1 MNIQKTFIPLL
12 IILFF
17 VSSCKKEDDTVSI
30 TASTKLNV
38 SYGSDSAQK
47 MDVYL
52 PPNRTIVNT
61 KVMIMIHGGGW
72 TSGDKADLTGFVDT
86 LKKRFPSY
94 AIFNVNYRLSANPN
108 NLFPTQ
114 EMDIKAAI
122 EYIYSKKNEYMISNK
137 YVLLG
142 ASAGAHLAMLQGY
155 KYNIPVKAK
164 AVVSFFGPSDL
175 TDMYNDLVNGDPV
188 YLAVLVDAVGT
199 TPSIDPVL
207 YYNSSPINFINSSA
221 AIPTILIHGGQDPLV
236 SPTQSLAVQTKL
248 FTMGIANQFVFYPLG
263 GHGNWSAVTYTDSF
277 NKIQAFLQAN
287 VE

>member
-1 MNIQKTFIPLL
+1 MNIQKSFITLL
-12 IILFF
+12 FILFF
-17 VSSCKKEDDTVSI
+17 VASCKKEDNTVFI
-30 TASTKLNV
+30 TATTMLNV

-47 MDVYL
+47 MDAYL
-52 PPNRTIVNT
+52 PPDRTVVNT

-72 TSGDKADLTGFVDT
+72 TSGDKADFTGFVDT

-94 AIFNVNYRLSANPN
+94 AIFNLNYRLSANPN
-108 NLFPTQ
+108 NLVPTQ

-122 EYIYSKKNEYMISNK
+122 EYIYSKANEYRISNK
-137 YVLLG
+137 FVFLG

-155 KYNIPVKAK
+155 KYNLPVKAK

-175 TDMYNDLVNGDPV
+175 TDMYNNLVNGNPV
-188 YLAVLVDAVGT
+188 YLAVLTNAVGT
-199 TPSIDPVL
+199 TPSLDPLL
-207 YYNSSPINFINSSA
+207 YYNSSPINFINSSS
-221 AIPTILIHGGQDPLV
+221 AIPTILIHGGLDPLV

-248 FTMGIANQFVFYPLG
+248 ITLGIANQFVFYPLG
-263 GHGNWSAVTYTDSF
+263 GHGNWDAETFTDSF